1 MLSLLK
7 VVLGIGSL
15 ATAASA
21 SPLRESG
28 PVSACG
34 NGPASEEHMAISRE
48 LRLIEKRVLSDDY
61 TQPEDI
67 QVPVYVH
74 IVASSNTVEGGFVDV
89 SDSTCT
95 VRTATGRLCRG
106 LLHYPTSFLFQSL
119 HVLQQRQNAKD
130 MIVGLNEGYKGM
142 GFNFTLMNITYTI
155 NEDWAIQTEM
165 LGTEMKNSL
174 RLGDYKTLNLYYI
187 VDVWG
192 DWDGLCNYPMTV
204 DERGDNFFADG
215 CIIQASSMNNNVSTI
230 HEVGHWL
237 GLIHTFEG
245 GCSGGDLVDDTPAME
260 DTGYGVCEEGQNT
273 CPGQPGLDP
282 VKNYMSYGSCRDS
295 FTAGQRARMETMWNY
310 YRANSTV

>member
-15 ATAASA
+15 AAATSA

-28 PVSACG
+28 PVPACG

-61 TQPEDI
+61 KAPEDI

-74 IVASSNTVEGGFVDV
+74 IVASSNTVEGGFVD
-89 SDSTCT
+89 
-95 VRTATGRLCRG
+95 
-106 LLHYPTSFLFQSL
+106 
-119 HVLQQRQNAKD
+119 QRQNAKD

-282 VKNYMSYGSCRDS
+282 VRNYMSYGSCRDS